1 MTNAYLIHYM
11 GKLGPCYSVEYG
23 KDVFQAVQ
31 SFMTLRKLSQI
42 YLVRRMTNAHNT
54 GPVYL

>member
-1 MTNAYLIHYM
+1 MNAYIIHYM
-11 GKLGPCYSVEYG
+11 GKYGPCYDVQYG
-23 KDVFQAVQ
+23 RDVFAAVR

>member
-1 MTNAYLIHYM
+1 MNAYIIHYM
-11 GKLGPCYSVEYG
+11 GKYGPCYDVQYG
-23 KDVFQAVQ
+23 RDVFAAVR

-42 YLVRRMTNAHNT
+42 YLVRRMTNTYNT